1 MPTVAFRGSKAGNE
15 LRGDRGWWTLKA
27 IEAGGYALG
36 LYCKLKVLEAAS
48 HEDDGKV
55 ERRR

>member
-1 MPTVAFRGSKAGNE
+1 M
-15 LRGDRGWWTLKA
+15 KA